1 MTDTP
6 QESQEQFRDLGFGS
20 VVASKSS
27 VRLLNRDGSFN
38 TARKGLGL
46 KSSLGLYN
54 ELLTMSWP
62 AFALLAA
69 AGYCAINVLFALAY
83 IACGPG
89 AIQGPSIADA
99 PDVFWQAFFF

>member
-6 QESQEQFRDLGFGS
+6 QESQDQFRDLGFGS

-27 VRLLNRDGSFN
+27 MRLLNRDGSFN

-46 KSSLGLYN
+46 KFSLSLYN

-62 AFALLAA
+62 AFVLLVAVA
-69 AGYCAINVLFALAY
+69 YCAANVLFALAY
-83 IACGPG
+83 IA
-89 AIQGPSIADA
+89 
-99 PDVFWQAFFF
+99 